1 MTLERKRV
9 EERKKERW
17 RGGEGERGPKV
28 RFFFF
33 FFYQRCQL
41 LFMRASEPCMA
52 NGGAAI
58 HEALCANA
66 PAPLIQMLP
75 LFFPSLA

>member
-1 MTLERKRV
+1 MTLER
-9 EERKKERW
+9 ESEWKKERK
-17 RGGEGERGPKV
+17 RDGGGERGPKV

>member
-1 MTLERKRV
+1 MPLERESEWKKERKRD
-9 EERKKERW
+9 
-17 RGGEGERGPKV
+17 GGGREAPRCA
-28 RFFFF
+28 F

>member
-1 MTLERKRV
+1 MPLERESEWKKERKRDGGG
-9 EERKKERW
+9 
-17 RGGEGERGPKV
+17 RGGERPQGAL
-28 RFFFF
+28 FFN
-33 FFYQRCQL
+33 QRCQL

>member
-1 MTLERKRV
+1 MTLER
-9 EERKKERW
+9 ESEWKKERK
-17 RGGEGERGPKV
+17 RDGGGERGREAP
-28 RFFFF
+28 RCAFFF